1 MKPFNLRVL
10 IADDHPAVRIGIES
24 TLRESQAV
32 TVVGAARDSTEMME
46 MLKQHDCQI
55 LVSDYAMPGGLHGD
69 GIALFALVRQR
80 YPRLKIVVMTMLD
93 NPGIIHSLLDIGV
106 PCILNK
112 ADSVSHL
119 LPAVHAA
126 YASGRYLSPSMAEI
140 AARTAP
146 HRTDTQPH
154 AMLSKRELEVVH
166 HGVHGR
172 RVVRAAGA
180 GGVDGGN
187 EVRHRIRFAHDA
199 ADATGHQRVQHRR
212 VVEHGHH
219 HDLRVG
225 KAPLHQLEQRHAVAE
240 LAGRHRVVGHQHVAG
255 RGLQQRHEPG
265 RIGHRCGMLVALREV
280 APEAVHHQQVVAPVL
295 YRLDKA
301 MAAARHVHAGNA
313 GVAHEGGQREA
324 GAFDLV
330 DHERVSD
337 HGEPWRGKR
346 MFCIFPGAA
355 KIPHRPSPKL
365 AADSVGLRLTPVA
378 TQQLLPILSKTASGG
393 TMRGIES
400 TDIPPHFA
408 CRKGASMA
416 GPSPTLTRG
425 TTSLDK
431 TLKKSEQVA
440 ADVQRASDNLAV
452 VSTVLEQELP
462 DEVQVGEV
470 AQAIEHT
477 SQLEEKLAQSA
488 EKLAE
493 VNAALSEEIEKRLEV
508 TAERDESQAL
518 AERLKARIR
527 TQATSDKR

>member
-1 MKPFNLRVL
+1 
-10 IADDHPAVRIGIES
+10 
-24 TLRESQAV
+24 
-32 TVVGAARDSTEMME
+32 
-46 MLKQHDCQI
+46 
-55 LVSDYAMPGGLHGD
+55 
-69 GIALFALVRQR
+69 
-80 YPRLKIVVMTMLD
+80 
-93 NPGIIHSLLDIGV
+93 
-106 PCILNK
+106 
-112 ADSVSHL
+112 
-119 LPAVHAA
+119 
-126 YASGRYLSPSMAEI
+126 
-140 AARTAP
+140 
-146 HRTDTQPH
+146 
-154 AMLSKRELEVVH
+154 
-166 HGVHGR
+166 
-172 RVVRAAGA
+172 
-180 GGVDGGN
+180 
-187 EVRHRIRFAHDA
+187 
-199 ADATGHQRVQHRR
+199 
-212 VVEHGHH
+212 
-219 HDLRVG
+219 
-225 KAPLHQLEQRHAVAE
+225 
-240 LAGRHRVVGHQHVAG
+240 
-255 RGLQQRHEPG
+255 
-265 RIGHRCGMLVALREV
+265 
-280 APEAVHHQQVVAPVL
+280 
-295 YRLDKA
+295 
-301 MAAARHVHAGNA
+301 
-313 GVAHEGGQREA
+313 
-324 GAFDLV
+324 
-330 DHERVSD
+330 
-337 HGEPWRGKR
+337 

-365 AADSVGLRLTPVA
+365 AADSVGLRLDPVA
-378 TQQLLPILSKTASGG
+378 TQQLLPILSKAASGG

-518 AERLKARIR
+518 AEQLKARIR